1 MDELLEFFETLADP
15 ELDSFEVVIFVL
27 VTLAGFSSAFGFSE
41 SGIIANKSASDI
53 DPKTEVL
60 VADVELLGLVE
71 VFLIDSEV
79 VATVV
84 LLDCDGFL
92 RGSLFDDSVVVEVVE
107 AVVSVVAGVEVDD
120 DDPNKILAIPVGK
133 PLKPSMGPDVKK
145 ISFKIKI

>member
-1 MDELLEFFETLADP
+1 MDELLEIFEALADP
-15 ELDSFEVVIFVL
+15 ELDSFEVVFVL
-27 VTLAGFSSAFGFSE
+27 VILAGFSSAFGFSE

-71 VFLIDSEV
+71 VFLVDSEV

-107 AVVSVVAGVEVDD
+107 AVVSVVAGIEVDD

-133 PLKPSMGPDVKK
+133 PLKPSMGPDAKK
-145 ISFKIKI
+145 RKNKFQN